1 MLGNNYPGRLVL
13 LNWMQWLSGKNDT
26 CVVGVADG
34 VQIDAGLRLIAWCV
48 ALGIAVDLLLV

>member
-1 MLGNNYPGRLVL
+1 
-13 LNWMQWLSGKNDT
+13 MQWLSGKNDT

-48 ALGIAVDLLLV
+48 VLGIAVDLLLV